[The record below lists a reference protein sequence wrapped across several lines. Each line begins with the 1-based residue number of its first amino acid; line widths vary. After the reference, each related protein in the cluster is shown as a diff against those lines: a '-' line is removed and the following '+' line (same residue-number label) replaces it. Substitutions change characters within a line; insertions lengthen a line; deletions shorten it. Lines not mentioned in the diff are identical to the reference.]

1 MVMLQSGS
9 FCAGVVRDTNI
20 PRPELIFLKKSLP
33 FILWAVFQK
42 HTIYNGI
49 SMIYSVLFLKK
60 QISFYGW
67 RHRYKPFHLSPSTP
81 VMQKVSRQT
90 WNSLRLSMIFAT
102 KDSFSQ
108 ILENKPPFLKFWKK
122 KLPLS
127 ALPYPSPLQRYRQRM
142 SDASYGWSK
151 IFSRP

>member
-1 MVMLQSGS
+1 M
-9 FCAGVVRDTNI
+9 
-20 PRPELIFLKKSLP
+20 
-33 FILWAVFQK
+33 FQK

-49 SMIYSVLFLKK
+49 SMIYTVLFLKK

-127 ALPYPSPLQRYRQRM
+127 ALPYPSPLQRKGQPM
-142 SDASYGWSK
+142 HDTSYGWSEA
-151 IFSRP
+151 FSRPLFYGGVFLWKFKKQNSFYRIRWHSPLPWQSSESAV

>member
-1 MVMLQSGS
+1 M
-9 FCAGVVRDTNI
+9 
-20 PRPELIFLKKSLP
+20 
-33 FILWAVFQK
+33 FQK

-49 SMIYSVLFLKK
+49 SMIYTVLFLKK
-60 QISFYGW
+60 QISFYSW

-90 WNSLRLSMIFAT
+90 WNFLRLSMIFAT

-108 ILENKPPFLKFWKK
+108 ILENKPPFLKFWKM

-127 ALPYPSPLQRYRQRM
+127 ALPYPSPLQRKRQPM
-142 SDASYGWSK
+142 HDTSYGWSEA
-151 IFSRP
+151 FSRPLFYGGVFLWKFKKQNSFYRIRWHSPLPWQSSESAV